1 MLSQITDAL
10 QVLIKVSK
18 ERLEARVA
26 RMKGRHESE
35 SEQGESVCTID
46 FSLPNCVKTFENNN
60 NKKNNKP
67 LLPQLWAR
75 LWIIHRLIRVGHV
88 MAVYKLVSVE

>member
-18 ERLEARVA
+18 ERLEARVVK
-26 RMKGRHESE
+26 MKGRDESE
-35 SEQGESVCTID
+35 SEQEGESVCAID

-60 NKKNNKP
+60 KKKNDNKP
-67 LLPQLWAR
+67 LLPQLWA
-75 LWIIHRLIRVGHV
+75 L
-88 MAVYKLVSVE
+88 